1 MVANIEQNSVLLGKD
16 SNEMVREIL
25 GMVIEEKLE
34 ERLRAI
40 QQVETRTFTSEEIC
54 YLDLVKGNVSL

>member
-16 SNEMVREIL
+16 SHEMVRGIL

-34 ERLRAI
+34 ERLRTI
-40 QQVETRTFTSEEIC
+40 QQAS
-54 YLDLVKGNVSL
+54 SL